1 MIIEDS
7 NVIDASLTEE
17 DSSSAQIGNESV
29 LDSTDNNKTKEQKEE
44 ENKLKNTPLKLD
56 WGLVFTFF

>member
-29 LDSTDNNKTKEQKEE
+29 LDSTDANKTKEQKEE